1 MHVFSAFF
9 ALKGFLVKVRVIVA
23 AAIAA
28 GVALGTSGCNL
39 IQPQAT
45 TKEYA
50 ASDGINLNVGDVALR
65 NVVIISNNGQTGNL
79 VMGAVNTATPAA
91 MHIEYKSAGKV
102 ADGHVVV
109 PFSTQPTLYGTANNS
124 KVILTGIGTV
134 PGSMLEVK
142 FTVGSKTTT
151 TLVPVLNSDL
161 PEYNGLNPGA
171 TVTIAAH

>member
-1 MHVFSAFF
+1 M
-9 ALKGFLVKVRVIVA
+9 KVRVIVA

-45 TKEYA
+45 TKTYA
-50 ASDGINLNVGDVALR
+50 ASDGINVNVGDVALR

-79 VMGAVNTATPAA
+79 VMGAVNTGTPVAL
-91 MHIEYKSAGKV
+91 HVEYKSAGKV

-109 PFSTQPTLYGTANNS
+109 PFSTQPTLFGTAGNS
-124 KVILTGIGTV
+124 KVILTGIGTE
-134 PGSMLEVK
+134 PGSLLEVA

-151 TLVPVLNSDL
+151 SLVPVLNSDL
-161 PEYNGLNPGA
+161 PEYHGLNPA
-171 TVTIAAH
+171 SVVTIAAH